1 MSQEE
6 NVDTLDEEV
15 TQNTDTD
22 VEETNETP
30 STEESQNTED
40 SSEDTNDNDDAVE
53 DKEDSEELGEEE
65 LATMSDEEFVEYL
78 NSGKVPDKKE
88 EEKKPTADKA
98 KVVSK
103 PSATKADKP
112 KSADVNYEDAYKKI
126 FTPFRANGKEI
137 TPRTVEDVIS
147 LMQMGAN
154 YTKKMQAMAPMRK
167 VVESLDKAQITE
179 EDLNFL
185 IDLHKGDKE
194 AIKELIKKNNIDII
208 DLDLDEIDYKPNKNN
223 IASDE
228 DVSFAEML
236 TDINE
241 SIPQIKEVLNNTWD
255 AESKKLLLSD
265 PRAMRALHEEISMG
279 RFEKVQKQL
288 EIEKTFGRYKGVPDV
303 HAYIDLVNRMVANE
317 QVNETSTKKESSKP
331 SKNIP
336 DKRKAAPSRG
346 TSKSS
351 STLTAKDLFSMSDE
365 EFERLSIKDL
375 V

>member
-6 NVDTLDEEV
+6 NVDTLDEEI

-22 VEETNETP
+22 VEEANDVS

-53 DKEDSEELGEEE
+53 SKEDSEELGEEE

-112 KSADVNYEDAYKKI
+112 KSADVNYEDVYKKI